1 MNRYRM
7 KNPHWTPG
15 QELEIEKAERLST
28 RATIFELGAAAFL
41 KDHMPLDHHI
51 EVIREVLGESVS
63 LRKRSRSI
71 HEGLRPSPRAVKS
84 KPSPTV
90 RPKHKKRKPQ

>member
-7 KNPHWTPG
+7 KNPHWTPA
-15 QELEIEKAERLST
+15 QEAEIEEAECLST
-28 RATIFELGAAAFL
+28 RATIFELGAATFL

-63 LRKRSRSI
+63 LRKRSRAI
-71 HEGLRPSPRAVKS
+71 HDGLRPSPRARKP
-84 KPSPTV
+84 KPSPAV
-90 RPKHKKRKPQ
+90 RPKQKRKSA